1 MYKSLLFTTKKIS
14 HDRFKM
20 TKMSITTIIILI
32 IIGVAAGILSGLVG
46 VGGGLII
53 VPALVY
59 FVAFSQKAA
68 QGTSLG
74 ILLLPVGILAVLQY
88 YQKGYVD
95 IKVVLIVSAGFLIG
109 GWLGSKLAVSLPVAT
124 IKKIFAIFMLLT
136 ALKMLFMDKPVV
148 EKEASKQSLSS
159 DSK

>member
-1 MYKSLLFTTKKIS
+1 
-14 HDRFKM
+14 
-20 TKMSITTIIILI
+20 MSITTISILI
-32 IIGVAAGILSGLVG
+32 IIGVAAGVLSGLVG

-109 GWLGSKLAVSLPVAT
+109 GWMGSKLAVSLPVAT

-136 ALKMLFMDKPVV
+136 ALKMLFLDKQVI
-148 EKEASKQSLSS
+148 EKDATKQSTAL
-159 DSK
+159 DNK

>member
-1 MYKSLLFTTKKIS
+1 
-14 HDRFKM
+14 
-20 TKMSITTIIILI
+20 MSITTIIILI
-32 IIGVAAGILSGLVG
+32 IIGVAAGVLSGLVG

-136 ALKMLFMDKPVV
+136 ALKMLFIDKPVV

>member
-1 MYKSLLFTTKKIS
+1 
-14 HDRFKM
+14 
-20 TKMSITTIIILI
+20 MSITTIIILI

-59 FVAFSQKAA
+59 FVAFSQKEA

-74 ILLLPVGILAVLQY
+74 ILLLPVGILAVMQY

-136 ALKMLFMDKPVV
+136 ALKMLFIDKPTQ
-148 EKEASKQSLSS
+148 EKEESKQMTTPE
-159 DSK
+159 KK